1 MKVWLLWQYDDG
13 IVPEKELMGVYLSQE
28 SAEKEKKA
36 LEQELSADYEYEI
49 EQTEVKE

>member
-13 IVPEKELMGVYLSQE
+13 IVPEKELMGVYSSRK

-36 LEQELSADYEYEI
+36 LEQEPDYEYEI
-49 EQTEVKE
+49 EQIEVKE

>member
-13 IVPEKELMGVYLSQE
+13 IVPEKELMGVYSSRK
-28 SAEKEKKA
+28 SAKKEKKA

-49 EQTEVKE
+49 EPTEVKE